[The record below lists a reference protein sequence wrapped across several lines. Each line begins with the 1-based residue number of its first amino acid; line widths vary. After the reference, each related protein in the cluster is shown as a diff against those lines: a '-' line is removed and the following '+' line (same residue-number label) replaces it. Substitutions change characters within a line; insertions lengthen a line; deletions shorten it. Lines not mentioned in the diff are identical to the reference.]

1 MTHLQQTIK
10 AVIRPGDESGYVA
23 ECLEVAVVT
32 QGQTIDETVANLT
45 EAVVLHLDGETPATF
60 GLREHPTLVVTLEV
74 DPSYAQT
81 S

>member
-1 MTHLQQTIK
+1 MIHLQQTIK
-10 AVIRPGDESGYVA
+10 AVIRPGEESGYVA